1 MPIPSP
7 PSLTPPHVPGSSGFK
22 ALFGLSKKDLASDK
36 ELDANAIAALRHE
49 AALCVQVGRE
59 VKRALSWLT
68 TSLREAQDDDH
79 HHSLQA

>member
-1 MPIPSP
+1 M
-7 PSLTPPHVPGSSGFK
+7 TGSSGFK

-68 TSLREAQDDDH
+68 TSLRAGSGRRPS
-79 HHSLQA
+79 SLASSIRGLLCDA